1 MSDRN
6 KNTVFK
12 AALILSLFSGLSKIL
27 GFAREQVIAWRFG
40 ASALVDSY
48 VAALVIPTVLS
59 GILGGAIAVAFL
71 PVFSEERAKG
81 SGRRLA
87 GTVFAVTISISLITT
102 IIVLAFAPQIVSVLV
117 RDFSVELQALTV
129 SLLRIMAVLTFV
141 MSMIQLLTILFQAHK
156 QFFWPALTPIIMN
169 AIIAVGLIMGGS
181 VKWLAWLTV
190 LGMLIPVILMA
201 YMGWRRGLPM
211 ITKLKMGDPAFQ
223 KVMRLSGPIFFSS
236 LFGQLYLLVDRR
248 LASGLDTGS
257 LAALNFGNKLVQLPL
272 GIFVMALTAAVY
284 PTLAEHVA
292 KGDKASFA
300 EALSSSL
307 RGVVLLL
314 VPAAVGMF
322 VLRYPIV
329 RLAFERGSFDAV
341 ATTRTAQALGYYS
354 IGLIGAALAQVL
366 GRAFYSMQD
375 TMTPVKI
382 GIATAFV
389 NVAFA
394 LILVRPLAHG
404 GLALANSLGFLFNAI
419 MMFWL
424 LSRKLAK
431 GAIRLLPL
439 LVKTGGAAVVMAI
452 ATSVMLRVTI
462 NLGQIISLGLA
473 IGVGIGV
480 YGVLLM
486 VMRVE
491 EVWVAIRMVRTRFGI

>member
-1 MSDRN
+1 MSDKN

-12 AALILSLFSGLSKIL
+12 AALMLSIFSGLSKIL

-71 PVFSEERAKG
+71 PVFSTERAKG
-81 SGRRLA
+81 SGHRLA
-87 GTVFAVTISISLITT
+87 GTVFALTAFVSLITT
-102 IIVLAFAPQIVSVLV
+102 IIAFAFAPQIISVLV
-117 RDFSVELQALTV
+117 RDFSLELQALTT

-141 MSMIQLLTILFQAHK
+141 MSMTQLLTILFQAHK
-156 QFFWPALTPIIMN
+156 QFFWPALTPIVMN
-169 AIIAVGLIMGGS
+169 AIIAVGLVLGGNIQ
-181 VKWLAWLTV
+181 WLAWLTV
-190 LGMLIPVILMA
+190 LGMLIPVMLMTYVA
-201 YMGWRRGLPM
+201 WRRGLPL
-211 ITKLKMGDPAFQ
+211 ITRLIMGDPAFKQ
-223 KVMRLSGPIFFSS
+223 VMRLSGPIFFSS

-284 PTLAEHVA
+284 PTLAEHAA

-300 EALSSSL
+300 QSLSSSL
-307 RGVVLLL
+307 RGVTLLL

-366 GRAFYSMQD
+366 GRGFYSMQD
-375 TMTPVKI
+375 TMTPVKV
-382 GIATAFV
+382 GVATAFV
-389 NVAFA
+389 NVALA
-394 LILVRPLAHG
+394 VILVRPLAHG
-404 GLALANSLGFLFNAI
+404 GLALANSLGFLFNA
-419 MMFWL
+419 L
-424 LSRKLAK
+424 LLFYFLSSKLSK
-431 GAIRLLPL
+431 GSIRLLPL
-439 LVKTGGAAVVMAI
+439 LIKVSGAAVVMGLVA
-452 ATSVMLRVTI
+452 SLVLRVTI
-462 NLGQIISLGLA
+462 NFGQVISLGMA
-473 IGVGIGV
+473 VGVGVGV
-480 YGVLLM
+480 YGLLLIM
-486 VMRVE
+486 LRVE
-491 EVWVAIRMVRTRFGI
+491 EVTTVIKVVRTRLGI